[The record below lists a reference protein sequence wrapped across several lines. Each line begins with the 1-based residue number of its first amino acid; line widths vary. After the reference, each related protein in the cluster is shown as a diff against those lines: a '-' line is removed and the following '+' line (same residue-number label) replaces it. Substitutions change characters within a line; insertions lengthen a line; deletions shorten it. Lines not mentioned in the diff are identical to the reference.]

1 TQPLMYADIN
11 GHRSVRKLYLE
22 SLLRKGEITPEGA
35 EEVLD
40 DFRSKLDEAFEAT
53 KELAEQRRG
62 VEVPIPT
69 HIEATDTAHTAAPRE
84 QLTQVMRAL
93 VDLPE
98 TLDVHKK
105 LSRLVV
111 TRREKQFETDQID
124 WAFAE
129 ALSFGTL
136 LLDGTPVRLSGQD
149 SGRATFSQRHAILYD
164 QTDAHRYLPLNH
176 IAEISPEASGDGTT
190 QARFQVYDSLLS
202 EYAVLG
208 FEYGYTVA
216 APEALV
222 MWEGQFGDF
231 VNGAQIMID
240 QFISSA
246 EAKWGQTSRLVML
259 LPHGYEGQGPE
270 HSSARLERFLQ
281 LCAEDNMIV
290 ANYSTPANYFH
301 ALRRQ
306 MKREAAKPLVIMT
319 PKSLLRHPGAV
330 SSVADLSDGAYQP
343 LIPAPEAGAQRLI
356 FCSGKVVYD
365 VLKAKEEAGASGVA
379 VARLEQFYPFPDE
392 AVRAE
397 LERHPGAEIV

>member
-1 TQPLMYADIN
+1 
-11 GHRSVRKLYLE
+11 
-22 SLLRKGEITPEGA
+22 
-35 EEVLD
+35 
-40 DFRSKLDEAFEAT
+40 
-53 KELAEQRRG
+53 
-62 VEVPIPT
+62 
-69 HIEATDTAHTAAPRE
+69 
-84 QLTQVMRAL
+84 MRAL

-98 TLDVHKK
+98 SFDVHKK
-105 LSRLVV
+105 LARLVV
-111 TRREKQFETDQID
+111 ARREKQFENGEID

-129 ALSFGTL
+129 ALAFGTL

-164 QTDAHRYLPLNH
+164 QTDAHRYIPLNH
-176 IAEISPEASGDGTT
+176 IASPEASGDGTDGASGEGQG

-216 APEALV
+216 EPEALV
-222 MWEGQFGDF
+222 LWEGQFGDF

-246 EAKWGQTSRLVML
+246 EAKWGQTSRLTML

-270 HSSARLERFLQ
+270 HSSARPERFLQ

-306 MKREAAKPLVIMT
+306 MKREAAKPLIIMT

-330 SSVADLSDGAYQP
+330 STVADLREGSTS
-343 LIPAPEAGAQRLI
+343 R
-356 FCSGKVVYD
+356 
-365 VLKAKEEAGASGVA
+365 
-379 VARLEQFYPFPDE
+379 
-392 AVRAE
+392 
-397 LERHPGAEIV
+397 